1 MFTTNSGSA
10 TSGRSLTLS
19 LLKASKP
26 SAIRPKMIT
35 TVATGRRTLKFDKN
49 MAQPSRTV

>member
-1 MFTTNSGSA
+1 
-10 TSGRSLTLS
+10 
-19 LLKASKP
+19 
-26 SAIRPKMIT
+26 MIT